1 MVNCVFVL
9 LWNSLSLAFSDLT
22 LNSLCFADM
31 SKRGAFEHNTQVGV
45 GGAEEMAKGIM
56 AIFLNITTV

>member
-1 MVNCVFVL
+1 
-9 LWNSLSLAFSDLT
+9 LAFSDLT